1 MTNSEKLE
9 IQAYIDDTV
18 KKTVQELKKNGL
30 INADPKNGYEET
42 VSKLRAYYQSDK
54 DDESITKAL
63 DTLKDDVYFDIIPL
77 YYLSNQTI
85 EHIASMYNVDTSTI
99 TRNKKRLCM
108 EIYKLITIID

>member
-1 MTNSEKLE
+1 MTDSEKLE
-9 IQAYIDDTV
+9 IQAYIDNTI

-30 INADPKNGYEET
+30 INTDLKSGYDET
-42 VSKLRAYYQSDK
+42 VSKLKAYYLNDK
-54 DDESITKAL
+54 DDENITKAL
-63 DTLKDDVYFDIIPL
+63 DAIKDDVYFDIIPL

-108 EIYKLITIID
+108 EIYKLITS

>member
-1 MTNSEKLE
+1 MTDSEKLE
-9 IQAYIDDTV
+9 IQAYIDSTI

-30 INADPKNGYEET
+30 INTDPKNGYDKT
-42 VSKLRAYYQSDK
+42 VSKLRAYYQNDK
-54 DDESITKAL
+54 DDERITKAL
-63 DTLKDDVYFDIIPL
+63 DAIKDDVYFDIIPL

-108 EIYKLITIID
+108 EIYKLITN

>member
-1 MTNSEKLE
+1 MTDSEKLE

-30 INADPKNGYEET
+30 INTDSKSGYDEI
-42 VSKLRAYYQSDK
+42 VSRLRAFYQNDQDDK
-54 DDESITKAL
+54 DIAQAL
-63 DTLKDDVYFDIIPL
+63 YALKDDVYFDIIPL

-108 EIYKLITIID
+108 EIYKLTTS